1 MFAGRVIEQ
10 RKGKAQIMGEW
21 NLGGGETT
29 EEIKVKIRKGAGEGC
44 GVSGQAQQN
53 RDCEKIDE
61 AVGC

>member
-1 MFAGRVIEQ
+1 MEF
-10 RKGKAQIMGEW
+10 
-21 NLGGGETT
+21 GGEKT
-29 EEIKVKIRKGAGEGC
+29 EEIKVKKKKKLTGEGC